1 MQKYQIVLQKDS
13 YNHNHTV
20 KKDNKK
26 MEVLKRLKQKLIF
39 RNNRKLKQK
48 QMLSNG
54 DDDSTS
60 PKQYKV
66 YYPRYV
72 P

>member
-1 MQKYQIVLQKDS
+1 
-13 YNHNHTV
+13 
-20 KKDNKK
+20 
-26 MEVLKRLKQKLIF
+26 
-39 RNNRKLKQK
+39 
-48 QMLSNG
+48 MLSNG